1 MKKLLEM
8 KFTTLALLLVVLLAS
23 LALNGFLFLKA
34 KQYYIELNGT
44 RLDPLGLSAYPVGQ
58 DLGENDEEK
67 VTAVF
72 FGDSRA
78 AQWPNPQGLAGYNFL
93 NRGIGSQT
101 SVQVAARFQAHVAP
115 LKPDLI
121 ILQMCINDLK
131 TIPLFPQNEQAI
143 IHNCLANV
151 DQVLAEAEQIG
162 AKVILT
168 TVFPVGNV
176 PLERRIV
183 WSPAIAEAV
192 KTVNEQIRT
201 KASDTVIIFDSYAL
215 LTDAHNQ
222 LAPEFAYDELH
233 LNAAGYAHLNTELS
247 QLLRQWQK

>member
-1 MKKLLEM
+1 MKRIGWGTAVPLFLM
-8 KFTTLALLLVVLLAS
+8 VLLIGS
-23 LALNGFLFLKA
+23 LGLNSYLFSKT
-34 KQYYIELNGT
+34 KQYYWELNAT
-44 RLDPLGLSAYPVGQ
+44 RLDPLGLNAFPVGVGV
-58 DLGENDEEK
+58 DEGEMG
-67 VTAVF
+67 VRTAVF

-78 AQWPNPQGLAGYNFL
+78 AQWPNPDGLDGYRFY

-115 LKPDLI
+115 LQPDI
-121 ILQMCINDLK
+121 IIVQMCINDLK

-143 IHNCLANV
+143 IQNCLANI

-162 AKVILT
+162 AEVILT
-168 TVFPVGNV
+168 TVFPVGDV

-192 KTVNEQIRT
+192 KTVNEHIRT
-201 KASDTVIIFDSYAL
+201 KASSTVFIFDSYAL
-215 LTDAHNQ
+215 LADAQNQ

-233 LNAAGYAHLNTELS
+233 LNDAGYVHLNTELVQFLNHS
-247 QLLRQWQK
+247 PQN